1 MAAHRYWRLNLT
13 APVSGTAYGVAEIT
27 MAIVAGGANQCTG
40 GTAAASTSYSGS
52 YLPANAFDA
61 NATTFWASAGS
72 SAAEWISYDFGVGIT
87 RDIVEFSFQNRP
99 DGIPSQTPYTGA
111 LQWSDDNT
119 TWTTTISFTGS
130 TSPTT
135 AQIQTFPPF
144 VLVGAYF
151 DALNKTAAFTL
162 NTSATIATSS
172 AAASVADNRPL
183 SGLTYSEFVITTL
196 AGTPAVG
203 LVNALYSMS
212 TATLLGGDA
221 NSLGYRS
228 GGTVVANGVTLATL
242 AAFVQGNRIDVA
254 YDPDNLLIWFRVNG
268 GNWNNDVIAN
278 QNPVGA
284 IGGID
289 TSSIKFTRTL
299 LAVGASVT
307 GTVITAHFLA
317 ASFVGTPPTG
327 YVTPATVGYSRAAA
341 QPIGYGYTRGLF
353 SPAGAIT
360 VVSGFVKEAGVA
372 VVGRKVEV
380 YDRATGEL
388 LGSTVSGA
396 GGAWSIPALGRTA
409 VRVVGSDPTTYNSMV
424 FDNVVPA

>member
-27 MAIVAGGANQCTG
+27 MAIAAGGANQCTG
-40 GTAAASTSYSGS
+40 GTAAASTSYSAS

-61 NATTFWASAGS
+61 SAASFWASAGGT
-72 SAAEWISYDFGVGIT
+72 AAEWISYDFGVGIT

-99 DGIPSQTPYTGA
+99 DGIPAQTPYTGA

-119 TWTTTISFTGS
+119 TWTTTLNFTGS

-135 AQIQTFPPF
+135 SQIQTFPPF
-144 VLVGAYF
+144 TLVGAYF
-151 DALNKTAAFTL
+151 DALNKTAAFGL
-162 NTSATIATSS
+162 NSSATIATSS
-172 AAASVADNRPL
+172 AVASVADNRPL

-203 LVNALYSMS
+203 LVNAFYNMG
-212 TATLLGGDA
+212 TATLLGGDI

-228 GGTVVANGVTLATL
+228 GGAVVANSVTLATL
-242 AAFVQGNRIDVA
+242 AAFVQGDRIDVA
-254 YDPDNLLIWFRVNG
+254 CDPGNSLIWFRVNG
-268 GNWNNDVIAN
+268 GNWNNDILAN

-284 IGGID
+284 VGGID
-289 TSSIKFTRTL
+289 TSSIRFTRTF
-299 LAVGASVT
+299 LAVGASIT

-317 ASFVGTPPTG
+317 ASFVGTAPTG
-327 YVTPATVGYSRAAA
+327 YVTPATVSYNRAPA
-341 QPIGYGYTRGLF
+341 QQTSVARAVF
-353 SPAGAIT
+353 SPAGPIT